1 MDAGHHAPVPLP
13 PFFPPLGLLNLLWW
27 LWWCLRNRPRLPHVW
42 KCAVVV
48 LLLQAGALL
57 ELLDFP
63 PLFWVL
69 DAHALWHIS
78 TVPLNILF
86 YR

>member
-1 MDAGHHAPVPLP
+1 M
-13 PFFPPLGLLNLLWW
+13 
-27 LWWCLRNRPRLPHVW
+27 
-42 KCAVVV
+42 VV